1 MRVGCTSIETLA
13 IERTPRTERRIW
25 GAQVG
30 QEIAIPASPREAR
43 PANTPGHCG
52 LKARA
57 SRTLAI
63 PTPPEET
70 AGGCEGHGLAG
81 SAGTKPLITE
91 ESGTSGPTDQEVHE
105 ASNEMKKGRGG
116 WEKEETHN

>member
-1 MRVGCTSIETLA
+1 MYLPQAATSRAGARDACGLGAQELRHGRF
-13 IERTPRTERRIW
+13 ERATKTERRIW

-52 LKARA
+52 LEARA

-70 AGGCEGHGLAG
+70 GGGREGHGLAG
-81 SAGTKPLITE
+81 SAGTKPLIPE
-91 ESGTSGPTDQEVHE
+91 ESGTG
-105 ASNEMKKGRGG
+105 
-116 WEKEETHN
+116 